1 MPWLD
6 TGVESGNVGVDVLNT
21 FDIRMPQ
28 VVKKESWIRLLCIL
42 RDFLKS
48 WLDCPRLTELWK
60 ICWNLDW
67 TAPGVLD
74 SDMSCPLLIGDLSLE
89 ESSFWSDFTHWE
101 SFRSSEHS
109 LYEFLRC
116 QTKRSNADSD
126 IRIMQSL
133 CLSRSFE
140 KCIFSRK
147 LFIRQ
152 INTRFRAKPYRS
164 QDTFCNSMLSN

>member
-1 MPWLD
+1 MPWLDTGIESSNSSDVPWLD
-6 TGVESGNVGVDVLNT
+6 TGVESGNVIVDLLNT

-28 VVKKESWIRLLCIL
+28 VVVKESWIRLLRIL

-60 ICWNLDW
+60 ICWTLTGLPQVN
-67 TAPGVLD
+67 
-74 SDMSCPLLIGDLSLE
+74 DMSCPLLIGDLQWKCYPLE
-89 ESSFWSDFTHWE
+89 VILTYWE

-140 KCIFSRK
+140 KCVFSK
-147 LFIRQ
+147 NF
-152 INTRFRAKPYRS
+152 S
-164 QDTFCNSMLSN
+164 